1 MALQVVSARLPS
13 EAIVQGVTVEP
24 YVVCRRADATNTC
37 TAEDVPE
44 EGLDSQSRFALRFR
58 WYRSVVNRGGAV
70 CWVHG
75 DREATLQCVLC
86 LRAKVDVRKSFHCS
100 TDCLRRHWGLHKEL
114 HGQSNRF
121 NGETFIPSHLAGSMG
136 SGIPNLLLAQCQP
149 VTAFAQSLSACAGYT
164 GSENGF
170 QSDKSFKTGHTFSN
184 NGETWIE
191 VLRCARLGCLHAGT
205 DCAAGGWQEDCLAQA
220 GNQLETQAEVVLRPS
235 CRWLRRGSTPPRR
248 RMSGRC

>member
-13 EAIVQGVTVEP
+13 GDTIVQGVTVEP
-24 YVVCRRADATNTC
+24 YVVVRRADATNTC

-44 EGLDSQSRFALRFR
+44 EGSDSQSRFALRFR

-114 HGQSNRF
+114 HGQSGRF
-121 NGETFIPSHLAGSMG
+121 N
-136 SGIPNLLLAQCQP
+136 
-149 VTAFAQSLSACAGYT
+149 
-164 GSENGF
+164 
-170 QSDKSFKTGHTFSN
+170 N
-184 NGETWIE
+184 NGE
-191 VLRCARLGCLHAGT
+191 RSNC
-205 DCAAGGWQEDCLAQA
+205 CAAAA
-220 GNQLETQAEVVLRPS
+220 GMLLPFNVRA
-235 CRWLRRGSTPPRR
+235 GSQ
-248 RMSGRC
+248 

>member
-1 MALQVVSARLPS
+1 M
-13 EAIVQGVTVEP
+13 QGVTVEP
-24 YVVCRRADATNTC
+24 YVVCRRADATTTC

-121 NGETFIPSHLAGSMG
+121 NGVHATTVMSARYPWLLRRPGYLA
-136 SGIPNLLLAQCQP
+136 
-149 VTAFAQSLSACAGYT
+149 
-164 GSENGF
+164 
-170 QSDKSFKTGHTFSN
+170 
-184 NGETWIE
+184 
-191 VLRCARLGCLHAGT
+191 
-205 DCAAGGWQEDCLAQA
+205 AAGCSDAPIWIC
-220 GNQLETQAEVVLRPS
+220 PC
-235 CRWLRRGSTPPRR
+235 CRRLHRQREWLPV
-248 RMSGRC
+248 

>member
-24 YVVCRRADATNTC
+24 YVVCRRADATTTC

-100 TDCLRRHWGLHKEL
+100 TDCLRRHWGLHKDL

-121 NGETFIPSHLAGSMG
+121 NGEGLSSCAWQ
-136 SGIPNLLLAQCQP
+136 A
-149 VTAFAQSLSACAGYT
+149 AQSRIWHAKLS
-164 GSENGF
+164 
-170 QSDKSFKTGHTFSN
+170 
-184 NGETWIE
+184 
-191 VLRCARLGCLHAGT
+191 
-205 DCAAGGWQEDCLAQA
+205 
-220 GNQLETQAEVVLRPS
+220 
-235 CRWLRRGSTPPRR
+235 
-248 RMSGRC
+248 